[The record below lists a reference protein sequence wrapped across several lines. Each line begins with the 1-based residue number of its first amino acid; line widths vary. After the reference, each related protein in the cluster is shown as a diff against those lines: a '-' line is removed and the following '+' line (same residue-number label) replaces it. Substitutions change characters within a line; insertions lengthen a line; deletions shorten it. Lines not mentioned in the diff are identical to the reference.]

1 MILNTKI
8 WCDEV
13 TFSFSKEL
21 LSQEI
26 FVAGNEDIILYLR
39 SDKKPDYPVMR
50 PATSQLVQSGRGN
63 P

>member
-1 MILNTKI
+1 MSLGH
-8 WCDEV
+8 V
-13 TFSFSKEL
+13 LFSQEL

-39 SDKKPDYPVMR
+39 ADKKPDYTVMS
-50 PATSQLVQSGRGN
+50 PATTWLVQAAARGN